1 MKNRSVFAM
10 IASAIS
16 STVCHARGYD
26 PMSLLESASDDEM
39 AGDFPDYS
47 DIGYDPAAIG
57 YDPSEAGFVIAPR
70 APTGQAPNRPMIRPR
85 APTGQMSQAQFAQYH
100 NQLVARDAQRTRE
113 ERQAHIKG
121 LTDVGHVPAGTIAN
135 STAIG
140 IGATVPL
147 VLQSYIPLRI
157 YRVDA
162 TAAVTATG
170 LNAAGSVVINSF
182 QFANRGLFDGTG
194 APTLDGFRPD
204 ANGRP
209 PIRNIVVYP
218 NTPINLSLT
227 NNNAAAVTASVIL
240 YGSTVGR

>member
-1 MKNRSVFAM
+1 MARRNPM
-10 IASAIS
+10 HLLDSAVS
-16 STVCHARGYD
+16 
-26 PMSLLESASDDEM
+26 
-39 AGDFPDYS
+39 GDFGS
-47 DIGYDPAAIG
+47 EVGFDPASVGFDPASIG
-57 YDPSEAGFVIAPR
+57 DSDGDDDGPSM
-70 APTGQAPNRPMIRPR
+70 NDW
-85 APTGQMSQAQFAQYH
+85 S
-100 NQLVARDAQRTRE
+100 
-113 ERQAHIKG
+113 
-121 LTDVGHVPAGTIAN
+121 DVGAAMKQMQLHFTPAQLQAVQAKIAAARNNQARARIRNLTAVGQIPAGTIAA

-194 APTLDGFRPD
+194 TPTLDGFRPD

-218 NTPINLSLT
+218 NTPITLSLT
-227 NNNAAAVTASVIL
+227 NNNAAAVTASIIL